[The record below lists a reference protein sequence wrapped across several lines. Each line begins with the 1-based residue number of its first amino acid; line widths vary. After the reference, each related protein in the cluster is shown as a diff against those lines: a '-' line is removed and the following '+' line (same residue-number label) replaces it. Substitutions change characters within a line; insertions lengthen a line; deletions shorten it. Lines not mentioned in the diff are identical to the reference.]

1 MQLCNAERGESES
14 TIRMSKHL
22 PDDREYEPTEE
33 EWREIERLILE
44 EEIEE
49 IKKNREEDKVELVI
63 FIEWCKENG
72 IKW

>member
-1 MQLCNAERGESES
+1 
-14 TIRMSKHL
+14 MSKHL